1 MENVEDI
8 PDHQSGVAPVPF
20 ELDEELEQLE
30 ELDDMPDLEEELP
43 LGAVVEREQ
52 SRASLAPDI
61 SDASEELPPELPPEI
76 PPDVP
81 PRLRRSSRQVTKRKT
96 ITEELNS
103 NSLYFQQSWLNYSRK
118 ACVNKCVRI

>member
-61 SDASEELPPELPPEI
+61 SDASEELPPELPP
-76 PPDVP
+76 
-81 PRLRRSSRQVTKRKT
+81 RLRRSSRQVTKRKT